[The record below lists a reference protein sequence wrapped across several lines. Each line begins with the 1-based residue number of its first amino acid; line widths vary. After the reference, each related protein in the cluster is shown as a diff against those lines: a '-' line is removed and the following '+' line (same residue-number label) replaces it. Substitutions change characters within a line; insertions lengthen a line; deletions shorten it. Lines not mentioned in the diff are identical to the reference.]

1 MTDKNGNRK
10 WRQEVE
16 HTQSLNASSFN
27 EKYMKEK
34 GIAEIKDILNSEDNF
49 AMMDKSANASKWDV
63 KIVLSNITFALIRKN

>member
-1 MTDKNGNRK
+1 
-10 WRQEVE
+10 
-16 HTQSLNASSFN
+16 
-27 EKYMKEK
+27 MKEK